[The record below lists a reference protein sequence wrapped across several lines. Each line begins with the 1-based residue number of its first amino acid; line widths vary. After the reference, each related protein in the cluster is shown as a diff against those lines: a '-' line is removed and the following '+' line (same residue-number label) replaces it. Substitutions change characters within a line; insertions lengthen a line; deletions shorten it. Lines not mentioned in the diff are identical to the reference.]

1 MRRNKWLVQ
10 RHKKEIIFVKIKLWH
25 GSIAAVKMY
34 RKKLKLRWK
43 EIICEKEKL
52 CAVERGNRYAREGK
66 KFTWKCFFFVGES
79 ICHARVNYVNEVMKW
94 RVFNNKTNERIEL
107 FRMKKIASNLNS
119 FSSHHHHHLHPHHQQ
134 PDTRYETLD
143 DRTIET
149 SKMFTR

>member
-10 RHKKEIIFVKIKLWH
+10 RHKKEIIFVKIRIVTWIYGRSENVSQEAK
-25 GSIAAVKMY
+25 VKMK
-34 RKKLKLRWK
+34 RNNLWK
-43 EIICEKEKL
+43 GEI
-52 CAVERGNRYAREGK
+52 VRGGEMNRNAREGK
-66 KFTWKCFFFVGES
+66 EFTWKCFFGES